1 MALETDI
8 LIISGSDKETAPEG
22 LNIFLSLL
30 DVMLKKVTGISPSFR
45 FIGGTNPM
53 EIAGQ
58 IKETDIVFSLVYPA
72 LIEAGNFMLTFSA
85 IMDKTLSRAADGSEN
100 GLVILFTDQKSP
112 QGNLKAIPEFLPGIR
127 LKYDLGLIHSLAKE
141 KSGNKD
147 VYDCLLDLAYGI
159 RLHKEKKQ
167 IKKEEK
173 GRPAI
178 YLAETT
184 PDALHYQQALKNE
197 LETLGFRILSP
208 GALNQNEAKLSST
221 IKDLLS
227 KSFLSLHL
235 VGRSYGQEVAD
246 SGKSLVEFQIQIAAE
261 FTSENTQDEYSA
273 SLKRMIWIMPP
284 GKNNESKQDKVIAY
298 IKQESRLFQNSELLE
313 TPFESLKT
321 YVHKFLSEYIIDSKS
336 ATENKNEKSNV
347 FVIFEKAVS
356 ENIKPLLDWL
366 DQQKLSYFHPIF
378 NAGPEETMPYYRKML
393 ASCESVLVYYTGENQ
408 VWLKTKVNDI
418 LKAPGYGR
426 HEPFQSRILFT
437 PENLHENALE
447 QFNILKF
454 KQPVLSKDVLDSL
467 KSFLQ
472 HA

>member
-1 MALETDI
+1 MALKTDI
-8 LIISGSDKETAPEG
+8 LVICGATKETAPGG
-22 LNIFLSLL
+22 LNTFIGLL
-30 DVMLKKVTGISPSFR
+30 EVMLNKVTDISPSFR
-45 FIGGTNPM
+45 FIAGTDPM
-53 EIAGQ
+53 EIASQ
-58 IKETDIVFSLVYPA
+58 VKETDIVLSLVYPSM
-72 LIEAGNFMLTFSA
+72 IKAGNFMFTLTA
-85 IMDKTLSRAADGSEN
+85 IMDKTLSRASDGSEN
-100 GLVILFTDQKSP
+100 GLVILFTDKNNSQENK
-112 QGNLKAIPEFLPGIR
+112 KAIPEFLPGIR
-127 LKYDLGLIHSLAKE
+127 LKYDLGLVNSLAEE
-141 KSGNKD
+141 KSGNKE
-147 VYDCLLDLAYGI
+147 VYDCMLDIAYGI

-167 IKKEEK
+167 VKKEER

-208 GALNQNEAKLSST
+208 GALNQDEAKLSTS
-221 IKDLLS
+221 IKELLS
-227 KSFLSLHL
+227 KSFLSIHL
-235 VGRSYGQEVAD
+235 VGRSYGQEIAGL
-246 SGKSLVEFQIQIAAE
+246 GKSLAEFQIQLAAE
-261 FTSENTQDEYSA
+261 FTSENKPGEQTVP
-273 SLKRMIWIMPP
+273 LKRMIWIMPS
-284 GKNNESKQDKVIAY
+284 GKNNEAKQDKVIAY

-321 YVHKFLSEYIIDSKS
+321 YVHKFLTEHALDLLS
-336 ATENKNEKSNV
+336 ASSNLTERSNV

-366 DQQKLSYFHPIF
+366 DKQNLSHCHPLF
-378 NAGPEETMPYYRKML
+378 NAGPDETLPYYRKML
-393 ASCESVLVYYTGENQ
+393 ASCNSVVVYYTGENK

-437 PENLHENALE
+437 PENINENALD
-447 QFNILKF
+447 QFEVL
-454 KQPVLSKDVLDSL
+454 QYQHPVFSNDELDSL

>member
-1 MALETDI
+1 MNPETDI
-8 LIISGSDKETAPEG
+8 LIISGSEKETSPEG
-22 LNIFLSLL
+22 LKTFLGLL
-30 DVMLKKVTGISPSFR
+30 EVMLKKVTGIIPAFR
-45 FIGGTNPM
+45 FISGTNPM

-58 IKETDIVFSLVYPA
+58 VKETDIVLSLVYPA

-85 IMDKTLSRAADGSEN
+85 VMDKTLSRGADGSEN
-100 GLVILFTDQKSP
+100 GLVILFTDQNSP
-112 QGNLKAIPEFLPGIR
+112 PVMPELLPGIR
-127 LKYDLGLIHSLAKE
+127 MKYDLGLINSLAKD

-147 VYDCLLDLAYGI
+147 VYDCLLDMAYGI
-159 RLHKEKKQ
+159 RIYKERRQ
-167 IKKEEK
+167 VKKEEK

-208 GALNQNEAKLSST
+208 GVISHNADKLSAT

-235 VGRSYGQEVAD
+235 VGRSYGQEVEGT
-246 SGKSLVEFQIQIAAE
+246 GKSLAEFQIQIAAE
-261 FTSENTQDEYSA
+261 FTSINKQEEQSA
-273 SLKRMIWIMPP
+273 PLRRMIWIMPS
-284 GKNNESKQDKVIAY
+284 GKNNEPKQEKVISY

-321 YVHKFLSEYIIDSKS
+321 YVHKFLIEHFINSRS
-336 ATENKNEKSNV
+336 ASAYKNEKSNV

-366 DQQKLSYFHPIF
+366 DQQNLSYCHPIF
-378 NAGPEETMPYYRKML
+378 NAGPEETMPYYRRML
-393 ASCESVLVYYTGENQ
+393 ASCKSVLVYYSGDNQ

-426 HEPFQSRILFT
+426 NEPFQSRILFT
-437 PENLHENALE
+437 PENIHENAIE
-447 QFNILKF
+447 QFNILQYQ
-454 KQPVLSKDVLDSL
+454 QPVLSHDVLDSL
-467 KSFLQ
+467 KSILH

>member
-1 MALETDI
+1 MELKTDI

-22 LNIFLSLL
+22 LNSFLGLL
-30 DVMLKKVTGISPSFR
+30 EVMLRKVTGINPSFR

-58 IKETDIVFSLVYPA
+58 VKESDIVVSLVYPA
-72 LIEAGNFMLTFSA
+72 FIEAGNFMLTFSA

-100 GLVILFTDQKSP
+100 GLMILFTDQH
-112 QGNLKAIPEFLPGIR
+112 NLRENVRVIPDFIPGIR
-127 LKYDLGLIHSLAKE
+127 MKYDLGLINSLSKE
-141 KSGNKD
+141 KSGNQEI
-147 VYDCLLDLAYGI
+147 YDCLLDIAYGI
-159 RLHKEKKQ
+159 RLHRERRQ
-167 IKKEEK
+167 LKKEEK

-184 PDALHYQQALKNE
+184 PDAVHYQQALKNE
-197 LETLGFRILSP
+197 LETLGFRILSA
-208 GALNQNEAKLSST
+208 GALNQDEAKMAST

-235 VGRSYGQEVAD
+235 VGRSYGQEVVN
-246 SGKSLVEFQIQIAAE
+246 SIKSLVEFQIQIAAE
-261 FTSENTQDEYSA
+261 FTTENIQAEQSP
-273 SLKRMIWIMPP
+273 LKRMIWIMPP
-284 GKNNESKQDKVIAY
+284 GKNNDSKQDKVIAY

-321 YVHKFLSEYIIDSKS
+321 YVHKYLSEHFSDSSTS
-336 ATENKNEKSNV
+336 ASAKTTKSNV

-366 DQQKLSYFHPIF
+366 DQQNLSYCHPIF

-393 ASCESVLVYYTGENQ
+393 ASCNSVLVFYSGENKI
-408 VWLKTKVNDI
+408 WLKTKVNDI

-426 HEPFQSRILFT
+426 NEPFQSRILFT
-437 PENLHENALE
+437 PDNTNENAFE
-447 QFNILKF
+447 QFSILKYQ
-454 KQPVLSKDVLDSL
+454 QPVISHDVLDSL
-467 KSFLQ
+467 KPFLH